1 MFCIFLS
8 QFVYSVYQNTTAS
21 CKIDASGNL
30 TFKLEF
36 DKTYDAWA
44 TFEDSYDE
52 LGWGQIHIWT
62 NPHSPSYNQM
72 YCAGF
77 VDTYLTQERVR
88 EAFTNYKEV
97 QVGKGKDWPAS
108 WKQFIS
114 ENINYV
120 RSNIMNSASKYWK
133 DIGLV
138 INQVDGMLRGL
149 NEGVPESDQLS
160 EIDFWLLQSAGDLDD
175 LAGILEGSAPRDPE
189 LTLKC
194 TGLVMYSPDYDDIYF
209 AQDTWSHYT
218 DLHAYL
224 KDYNLNIPEFKAH
237 HVTVSTRT
245 GHLPSVD
252 DFWTTDQGLLIM
264 ETTMHN
270 FNNTLYELYVKPQSV
285 LTWLRSYYATFV
297 TDNGEDWTKEFIK
310 ENSGTYNNQ
319 YIVLD
324 TKLFVKN
331 STKHERPKNLLW
343 VLEQLPGFYESADL
357 TDLLYNTSYFGSVN
371 SPIFE
376 SVFNLADYPGEQ
388 QREPKKKDFW
398 SYWDQPRYKIIER
411 DVPKITGYNDFQE
424 FMRYNDY
431 LHDPLLLIDG
441 IPEPAQGILSRYDLR
456 PENGTS
462 YGAKNC
468 FGGLDTKAARLS
480 WFLENQTWDAIL
492 SPEYKY
498 NAPFSF
504 LDWPDVTRKGLKDTY
519 KHDWI
524 TFRPK
529 DYCEIYGGNDKE
541 SCKSVP
547 GCGFC
552 FKNKKCMRGEKDGPQ
567 ESMGYKCSSGWIYET
582 VTPAYA
588 TPMVASISVI
598 VVVFVGAIYVSA
610 YLKYR
615 KSKQVY

>member
-1 MFCIFLS
+1 MLPTFLLFFLS
-8 QFVYSVYQNTTAS
+8 SEYANKTAS
-21 CKIDASGNL
+21 CKIDQYGNL
-30 TFKLEF
+30 SYKLEF

-44 TFEDSYDE
+44 TFHDSYDE
-52 LGWGQIHIWT
+52 IGWGKIHIWT

-77 VDTYLTQERVR
+77 VDAYLTQGRIR
-88 EAFTNYKEV
+88 EAFDNYKEV
-97 QVGKGKDWPAS
+97 QVGKGKDWPTS
-108 WKQFIS
+108 WKLFIS

-120 RSNIMNSASKYWK
+120 RSKVLNSASSYWK
-133 DIGLV
+133 NIGL
-138 INQVDGMLRGL
+138 IMNQVDGMIRGL
-149 NEGVPESDQLS
+149 NEGVQESAKIS
-160 EIDFWLLQSAGDLDD
+160 EVDFWLLQASGDLDD
-175 LAGILEGSAPRDPE
+175 LASVLEGSVPKDPE
-189 LTLKC
+189 LTRC
-194 TGLVMYSPDYDDIYF
+194 TGLIKLSPDHDDIYF
-209 AQDTWSHYT
+209 AQDTWSSYT
-218 DLHAYL
+218 ELHAYL

-245 GHLPSVD
+245 GHLASLD

-270 FNNTLYELYVKPQSV
+270 FNNTLYDLYVKPESV
-285 LTWLRSYYATFV
+285 LCWLRSYYATFV

-319 YIVLD
+319 YLVLD

-331 STKHERPKNLLW
+331 STSPEHKPGLLW
-343 VLEQLPGFYESADL
+343 AIEQLPGFYESQDI
-357 TDLLYNTSYFGSVN
+357 TEQLYKEGYFGSVN
-371 SPIFE
+371 APFFE
-376 SVFNLADYPGEQ
+376 SVFNLADYPGQQ
-388 QREPKKKDFW
+388 QREPIKKDFW
-398 SYWDQPRYKIIER
+398 SYWEQPRYKIIAR
-411 DVPKITGYNDFQE
+411 DAPKINDYTSFQE

-431 LHDPLLLIDG
+431 KNDPLLLING

-456 PENGTS
+456 PENGTT
-462 YGAKNC
+462 YGARNC
-468 FGGLDTKAARLS
+468 FGGLDTKSARLS
-480 WFLENQTWDAIL
+480 WFMENQTWDAIL

-498 NAPFSF
+498 NPPFSF
-504 LDWPDVTRKGLKDTY
+504 LDWPDVTRKGLKDTF

-524 TFRPK
+524 EFAPN
-529 DYCEIYGGNDKE
+529 DYCAIYGGNNDKE
-541 SCKSVP
+541 TCKSIP

-567 ESMGYKCSSGWIYET
+567 ESMGYKCSSGWIYKTEA
-582 VTPAYA
+582 PSYA

-598 VVVFVGAIYVSA
+598 VVLFVGAIYVAA